1 MGSHTIVGLNT
12 WIADNTYHNSVKL
25 QWSPHREMDETT
37 NEFGM
42 NHGFDKFDHRQKW
55 NFIQIPHGDF
65 NFFSS
70 LKYGEFGGI
79 FSQKII
85 LY

>member
-1 MGSHTIVGLNT
+1 
-12 WIADNTYHNSVKL
+12 
-25 QWSPHREMDETT
+25 MDETT